1 MLDLDIGSNHR
12 LCAPFTWDEN
22 RKLDRG
28 KVMTAAE
35 LEAGKEFGRYLD
47 VDGDGIPYRTYPGT
61 HPKRGAYF
69 TRGTTKDRYARYSEE
84 GADYVDNMARLAKKF
99 ETAKSLV
106 PAPVLKSAARKTDLG
121 VIYFGSTAPAMNEA
135 ADMLAAKGVH
145 LDLLRVRGFP
155 FSSEVSDFIA
165 EHERVFVVEQNKDAQ
180 LRTLL
185 MVECGIDPA
194 QLMPI
199 LHYDGNP
206 ITARFVTKAIG
217 DAVNQIQERAIP

>member
-1 MLDLDIGSNHR
+1 M
-12 LCAPFTWDEN
+12 E
-22 RKLDRG
+22 
-28 KVMTAAE
+28 
-35 LEAGKEFGRYLD
+35 
-47 VDGDGIPYRTYPGT
+47 
-61 HPKRGAYF
+61 
-69 TRGTTKDRYARYSEE
+69 
-84 GADYVDNMARLAKKF
+84 RLAKKF

-106 PAPVLKSAARKTDLG
+106 PAPILKHASRKTDLG
-121 VIYFGSTAPAMNEA
+121 VIYFGSTSPAMHEA

-155 FSSEVSDFIA
+155 FASEVTDFIA

>member
-1 MLDLDIGSNHR
+1 
-12 LCAPFTWDEN
+12 
-22 RKLDRG
+22 
-28 KVMTAAE
+28 
-35 LEAGKEFGRYLD
+35 
-47 VDGDGIPYRTYPGT
+47 
-61 HPKRGAYF
+61 
-69 TRGTTKDRYARYSEE
+69 
-84 GADYVDNMARLAKKF
+84 
-99 ETAKSLV
+99 
-106 PAPVLKSAARKTDLG
+106 
-121 VIYFGSTAPAMNEA
+121 
-135 ADMLAAKGVH
+135 
-145 LDLLRVRGFP
+145 
-155 FSSEVSDFIA
+155 VSDFIA